1 MNADAPQ
8 TPREALELKVTALIL
23 GELPADEAF
32 ALGRTLEHDT
42 ELRQLY
48 ERLQTTTRL
57 VRETAKAPSQP
68 TAAAPAP
75 AAPMRLNSA
84 RREKLLAQFKT
95 IEPKE
100 FEKEKKY
107 KIRWLEVAAVV

>member
-8 TPREALELKVTALIL
+8 TPREELELKLTAMIL

-32 ALGRTLEHDT
+32 ALGRALEHDP

-48 ERLQTTTRL
+48 ERLQTTIGL
-57 VRETAKAPSQP
+57 VRETAKAPAHP
-68 TAAAPAP
+68 AAAAPAE
-75 AAPMRLNSA
+75 PMRLSSG

-100 FEKEKKY
+100 FEQEKKY
-107 KIRWLEVAAVV
+107 KIRWLE